1 MEKQLAK
8 GRWFGFNGV
17 AFFYVLLLLLL
28 TISTAV
34 EADLENVE
42 PQPKRGNTALLSRY
56 GRTLLSRYGKRSAPS
71 PIMTE
76 HRILNDYD
84 EGEWLLCRKV
94 LGDLVRCSPFTMN
107 NQ

>member
-28 TISTAV
+28 TISTVV

-56 GRTLLSRYGKRSAPS
+56 GRTLLSR
-71 PIMTE
+71 
-76 HRILNDYD
+76 
-84 EGEWLLCRKV
+84 EWLLCRKV